1 MTTDEFLNESIN
13 TVEAR
18 QIIEAVTTLAKH
30 CAFTRLEA
38 LRIAKVCKD
47 CCNRLERSDNDGK
60 IN

>member
-1 MTTDEFLNESIN
+1 MENEVNLNDNIN
-13 TVEAR
+13 VVEAR
-18 QIIEAVTTLAKH
+18 IIIETVTILAKS

-60 IN
+60 